1 MTKPENKIEFSYPS
15 AFAAI
20 ITMFFIYWLYQFLD
34 ILATLENSISD
45 LPYLIRI
52 FITYLF
58 PDESDALITAHS
70 KLKMLTYVFL
80 FTFLIKLFICVMQAF
95 KSINRNSQT
104 YIFILFIVEGIFLY
118 FNLNIEIIDII
129 AILIGPNIII
139 LSLLDN

>member
-1 MTKPENKIEFSYPS
+1 MKKPENKIEFYFPS

-20 ITMFFIYWLYQFLD
+20 ITLFFIYWLYQFLD
-34 ILATLENSISD
+34 ILATLENSISG

-80 FTFLIKLFICVMQAF
+80 FTFLIKLFICVMQTF
-95 KSINRNSQT
+95 TSINRNCQT

-139 LSLLDN
+139 LSLLEN